1 MPRINFAGGRDHW
14 PRAGFAL
21 FSGGGFR
28 TGQVIGQTDAR
39 AERPTSKAY
48 NPQNV
53 FATLYHFLGIDPD
66 HSTYRHPTDR
76 PPHLLDDTNQ
86 ITELA

>member
-1 MPRINFAGGRDHW
+1 MTARQTV
-14 PRAGFAL
+14 
-21 FSGGGFR
+21 FSS
-28 TGQVIGQTDAR
+28 TELV
-39 AERPTSKAY
+39 
-48 NPQNV
+48 
-53 FATLYHFLGIDPD
+53 TLANFLGIDPD

>member
-1 MPRINFAGGRDHW
+1 MHVLNRRRTQDESKFPR
-14 PRAGFAL
+14 
-21 FSGGGFR
+21 
-28 TGQVIGQTDAR
+28 QTDAR

-66 HSTYRHPTDR
+66 QSTYRHPSGR
-76 PPHLLDDTNQ
+76 PLHLLDDTNQ